1 MDLLPTGPKNAP
13 RIACAIVPLFPLAAR
28 LRSEPELREE
38 AVVVVAGAGNAA
50 RVVAA
55 TRRARKAGIR
65 PGFTLAQARA
75 RLPKLIAR
83 PRDPDC
89 ENAARE
95 AMLDIAESF
104 SPRVE
109 DSGEGILYLD
119 TTGLHRHYPGNDPE
133 GDLGRALIAAL
144 EKKAGLPARV
154 GIAGSKLAAS
164 LAAQKAE
171 SPQVVPAGREA
182 EYLAS
187 LPLGA
192 TSAQASALVSIE
204 QWGIH
209 TLGELARLPEAEVI
223 SRLGQAGRELYA
235 IARGEDPRPLVPRS
249 QPPVFREGLELEWPL
264 VDLEPFLFVARAA
277 LDRLVARM
285 EGHGLGW
292 RRLELRFELE
302 GDGHHERAIVLPA
315 PTRDVK
321 TLLTLLRLDL
331 EGQPPGAP
339 VSAFELIAHPDRP
352 RHVQLGLF
360 GPAALAPDQLATT
373 LARLFSILG
382 PDRVGSPKA
391 EDVHRPETF
400 QLEPYQPPAPPLVRP
415 APRPG
420 RPLLTVRA
428 VRPPIP
434 VEVITESPANEN
446 QRSATKADMVAEAK
460 SQWGQI
466 AKPLSVQAQV
476 PEEGAK
482 KTRIEGLVRV
492 ASGPWS
498 LDEDWWSEKP
508 LERDY
513 WDVELKGGGLYRL
526 YRDRRTGDWFVDGIY
541 D

>member
-1 MDLLPTGPKNAP
+1 MASLPSLPSGPRNPP
-13 RIACAIVPLFPLAAR
+13 RVACVVIPLFPLAAR

-55 TRRARKAGIR
+55 TRRARRAGIR

-83 PRDPDC
+83 PRDPEC

-95 AMLDIAESF
+95 ALLDIAESF

-109 DSGEGILYLD
+109 DGGEGIAYLD

-144 EKKAGLPARV
+144 EKNAGLTARV

-187 LPLGA
+187 LPLAA
-192 TSAQASALVSIE
+192 TSGQASALAKVE

-223 SRLGQAGRELYA
+223 SRLGPAGRELYA
-235 IARGEDPRPLVPRS
+235 IARGEDPRPLVQRS
-249 QPPVFREGLELEWPL
+249 APPVFREGLELEWPL
-264 VDLEPFLFVARAA
+264 VDLEPFLFVARGA

-285 EGHGLGW
+285 EGHGLGC
-292 RRLELRFELE
+292 RRLELRLCLE
-302 GDGHHERAIVLPA
+302 GEGHHERAIVLPA

-331 EGQPPGAP
+331 EAKPPGAP
-339 VSAFELIAHPDRP
+339 LTAFELIAHPDRP

-382 PDRVGSPKA
+382 PDRVGAPQK
-391 EDVHRPETF
+391 EDVHRPEPF
-400 QLEPYQPPAPPLVRP
+400 VLEPYMPPTPPLLRP
-415 APRPG
+415 AARPG
-420 RPLLTVRA
+420 KPLLTVR
-428 VRPPIP
+428 VLRPPIP
-434 VEVITESPANEN
+434 VEVITENRPGS
-446 QRSATKADMVAEAK
+446 SAGDLVAEAA
-460 SQWGQI
+460 SPWGEV
-466 AKPLSVQAQV
+466 AKPLSVQSQV

-482 KTRIEGLVRV
+482 KTRIQGLVKI
-492 ASGPWS
+492 ASGPWA

-513 WDVELKGGGLYRL
+513 WDIELKGGGLYRL
-526 YRDRRTGDWFVDGIY
+526 YRDRSTGDWFVDGIY